1 MGKLA
6 LWRLQTHAQF
16 GGTWLSDPGCFAGT
30 CYVSYPPEPKTP
42 PYQGRDSPIPPD
54 NDWSVKLKL
63 ASAAVPEGVWLR
75 LPDYWSFDTGDG
87 SDGETAVAKDALQVE
102 SLNECTLLEARC
114 VLPEA
119 GNLQEQY
126 DSIENLVFDGNN
138 LGIILDE
145 RGQGAENWL
154 ERFAAALEYEG
165 CHNLRFALDISQN
178 LDCYEWVPCDGLE
191 DFAIR
196 HLRSCGVSEELIRSG
211 HIRLESYGSDLLETS
226 GYMLTSD
233 ESAYIT
239 RNSRTFSHS
248 YSTEPEAA
256 PRSVPGQEKG
266 VLPEDILSA
275 SSLLS
280 DLAAGLSPEETFS
293 VNLTFWEALNGRGPD
308 GLRQLQAAMEFEECG
323 CLKDAVE
330 IAAHLDSYGF
340 VDIHSFR
347 EATKTELLSKGVDE
361 KALRCFDYETYAALT
376 HDFAFI
382 HTSSTAGMY
391 LCKTDPT
398 FQLPK
403 WQEQAG
409 MQSPA
414 M

>member
-1 MGKLA
+1 M
-6 LWRLQTHAQF
+6 
-16 GGTWLSDPGCFAGT
+16 
-30 CYVSYPPEPKTP
+30 
-42 PYQGRDSPIPPD
+42 
-54 NDWSVKLKL
+54 
-63 ASAAVPEGVWLR
+63 
-75 LPDYWSFDTGDG
+75 
-87 SDGETAVAKDALQVE
+87 
-102 SLNECTLLEARC
+102 
-114 VLPEA
+114 
-119 GNLQEQY
+119 
-126 DSIENLVFDGNN
+126 
-138 LGIILDE
+138 
-145 RGQGAENWL
+145 
-154 ERFAAALEYEG
+154 
-165 CHNLRFALDISQN
+165 
-178 LDCYEWVPCDGLE
+178 
-191 DFAIR
+191 
-196 HLRSCGVSEELIRSG
+196 SEELIRSG
-211 HIRLESYGSDLLETS
+211 HVRLNSYGSDLLETS

-248 YSTEPEAA
+248 YSTEPEA

-266 VLPEDILSA
+266 ILPKDILSA
-275 SSLLS
+275 SPLLS

-347 EATKTELLSKGVDE
+347 ETTKTELLSKGVDE

-376 HDFAFI
+376 HDFGFI
-382 HTSSTAGMY
+382 HTSDAAGVY
-391 LCKTDPT
+391 LCRTDDS

-403 WQEQAG
+403 WQEQDE
-409 MQSPA
+409 MQGTT